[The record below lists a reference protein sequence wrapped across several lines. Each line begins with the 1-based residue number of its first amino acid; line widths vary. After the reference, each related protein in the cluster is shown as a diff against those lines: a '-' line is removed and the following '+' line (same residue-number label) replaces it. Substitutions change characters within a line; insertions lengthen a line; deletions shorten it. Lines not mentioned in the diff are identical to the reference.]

1 VKTILILLLACLAGF
16 AVRAQTFPDLNPA
29 TNNAAQDQ
37 MLRNA
42 LRARAAGQTNPPP
55 MTPVVPVATP
65 PRVNPAAAPAFPVL
79 PGTPLPSPAAPPQVQ
94 PAVPTIP
101 APAVP
106 GGQLAPPASDPAS
119 VALPQADQIIGAGE
133 IDFRN
138 TSLDQVLDFY
148 ALLVNRT
155 ILHAVLPPTQ
165 ITLKSQTDLTKREAV
180 QAFESI
186 LAMNGL
192 TLINVGDKF
201 VKAVPTQLA
210 GATGA
215 PFSHLDENQLP
226 DTDQYTTRIVNLKYL
241 KASDVLSALQPFAGI
256 ANSVQP
262 IGDTSMLIIRDY
274 AINVKRML
282 EVIRQLDVIVPLE
295 WDSKVIPIK
304 YALADDIAS
313 ALSTLGGGGGA
324 SIGNGARPGGGG
336 STPLGGGGLGGGLG
350 GVGSPLGGGINPGG
364 VNTGGLNGGLN
375 RGGLGGTAGAGRS
388 SLTDRINQV
397 ARAAGGSGDINILGK
412 TKIIADRRTNSLL
425 VFAGKQDMEMIE
437 KIVSQLDI
445 VLAQVLIEA
454 IIMEVSLD
462 TSHSVGVSYLQKNA
476 STPGNYFNGIGAV
489 NNGTFLSPG
498 SFVASGTN
506 GQPNVPSG
514 LSYLA
519 SFGGDFDA
527 TITAIANDSHIN
539 VLSRPRIQTSH
550 GVPATL
556 QVGQQV
562 PIVSGTYFGGINGQA
577 SSQYNE
583 QFVGISLQV
592 TPLINPDGL
601 VVMDINQN
609 VQQLGPNY
617 TIDGNPVPST
627 TQRSA
632 QATVS
637 VRDHDTIILGGMIQT
652 TKNVSNAGVPLLKD
666 IPGLGYLFR
675 SSSSDNQ
682 RTELIILIRPTVLP
696 TPEAAAKVA
705 SHERD
710 RLPGIKAAEAEENRD
725 AKLRMQQGSKIQVP
739 KDGE

>member
-16 AVRAQTFPDLNPA
+16 AVRAQTFPDLNPV
-29 TNNAAQDQ
+29 TNSPAQDE

-42 LRARAAGQTNPPP
+42 LRARTAGRANPPP
-55 MTPVVPVATP
+55 MTPVVPGAFP
-65 PRVNPAAAPAFPVL
+65 PRVNPAAAPAVPVL
-79 PGTPLPSPAAPPQVQ
+79 PGSPIATPAAPPQVQ
-94 PAVPTIP
+94 PA
-101 APAVP
+101 APAIPLPTVP
-106 GGQLAPPASDPAS
+106 GGQVAPPAPAP
-119 VALPQADQIIGAGE
+119 AAEAPAQPDQIIGAGQ
-133 IDFRN
+133 IDFRSAN
-138 TSLDQVLDFY
+138 LDQVLDFY
-148 ALLVNRT
+148 SLLVNRT
-155 ILHAVLPPTQ
+155 ILHSALPPTQ
-165 ITLKSQTDLTKREAV
+165 ITLKSVTDLTKSEAV
-180 QAFESI
+180 QALESI
-186 LAMNGL
+186 MAMNGF
-192 TLINVGDKF
+192 TLVNVGDKF

-210 GATGA
+210 PATA
-215 PFSHLDENQLP
+215 PPFSHLEENQIP
-226 DTDQYTTRIVNLKYL
+226 DTDQYIMRLVNLKYL
-241 KASDVLSALQPFAGI
+241 KASDVVPALQPFAGI

-262 IGDTSMLIIRDY
+262 IGDSSMLIIRDY

-282 EVIRQLDVIVPLE
+282 EVIKQLDVIVPLE

-313 ALSTLGGGGGA
+313 ALSSLGGGSGT
-324 SIGNGARPGGGG
+324 SIGSGARPGGSSG
-336 STPLGGGGLGGGLG
+336 TPLGGGIGSPG
-350 GVGSPLGGGINPGG
+350 GVGSPLGGGFNPGG
-364 VNTGGLNGGLN
+364 INPGLN
-375 RGGLGGTAGAGRS
+375 RGGLAGAAGAPRS
-388 SLTDRINQV
+388 SLSDRINSV
-397 ARAAGGSGDINILGK
+397 ARAAGGNGDVNILGK

-425 VFAGKQDMEMIE
+425 VFADKQDMEMIE

-462 TSHSVGVSYLQKNA
+462 TSHSLGVSYLQKNA
-476 STPGNYFNGIGAV
+476 STPGNYFSGIGAV
-489 NNGTFLSPG
+489 NNGTFLNPG
-498 SFVASGTN
+498 NFVAGGTN

-519 SFGGDFDA
+519 NFGGDFDA
-527 TITAIANDSHIN
+527 TVTAIANDSHIN

-550 GVPATL
+550 GVAATL

-583 QFVGISLQV
+583 QFVGISLSV

-637 VRDHDTIILGGMIQT
+637 VRDRDTIILGGMIQT

-682 RTELIILIRPTVLP
+682 RTELIVLIRPTVLP
-696 TPEAAAKVA
+696 TPEAAAHVA
-705 SHERD
+705 EQELKKMPAIRQ
-710 RLPGIKAAEAEENRD
+710 AQAEEDRD
-725 AKLRMQQGSKIQVP
+725 AKRRQKQSDKNQP
-739 KDGE
+739 KDAE